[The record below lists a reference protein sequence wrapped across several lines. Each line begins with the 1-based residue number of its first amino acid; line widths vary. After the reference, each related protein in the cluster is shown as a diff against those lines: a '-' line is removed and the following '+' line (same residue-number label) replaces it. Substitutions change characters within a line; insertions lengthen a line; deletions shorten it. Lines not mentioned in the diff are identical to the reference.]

1 VKRHLTGKSKT
12 LVYYWA
18 LAMTLAQ
25 IYIIFAM
32 IQSAIHNS
40 IFLAFMTSLIFLAYK
55 PTKGSSDDIRWY
67 DIALAIAGTV
77 PYLYF
82 VWNFSVIVT
91 RTASPT
97 NVEVAMMVIAV
108 LGLLEVCRRTIGL
121 ALPIISVIF
130 LLYCFFGNHLWG
142 IWIHRGFSVSRVT
155 SIMYMTDN
163 GIFGITTRVAATMVF
178 MFILFGAFLN
188 KTKASDVMTQAAFSL
203 VGRFSGGPAKV
214 AVIGSALMA
223 LVSGSPASNVAAT
236 GHITIP
242 LMKKMGYKP
251 HFAAAVEASASTGGT
266 ITPPILGAA
275 GFIMAEI
282 LQVPYSR
289 VARSAIL
296 CAVLFYIAIFLAV
309 HFETKRLK
317 LDASPQDQLPKLG
330 EVMYKGFH
338 VLLPIGLLITLIFMN
353 YPIMYAA
360 FFSTI
365 ALVVVA
371 CLRSYTR
378 LKIRDFF
385 DGLADGALKCL
396 EAAAACAC
404 AGIVIGAINLTGLGV
419 RFSQLTMQLAG
430 NSLFLAL
437 FATMI
442 MLIVLGLG
450 LPAVAAYVIGAAV
463 AGPTLIGLGI
473 PPIAAHLFIFYFT
486 ILSAITPPVAIAAF
500 IASSIAETSPL
511 KTSFTACYISLPV
524 FILPFMFVNSP
535 ALLMEGPAL
544 LILRAIITS
553 IIGVLGLTLGTIG
566 FFKIKIPVWQ
576 RMLVF
581 CCGLLLIMPVLM
593 AEVVGTIGVAAVI
606 ALNLHESKKLAA
618 GDVELR

>member
-1 VKRHLTGKSKT
+1 MKRHLSGKSKT

-32 IQSAIHNS
+32 IQSALHNS
-40 IFLAFMTSLIFLAYK
+40 MFLAFMTSLIFLAYK
-55 PTKGSSDDIRWY
+55 PAKSCSDDIKWY
-67 DIALAIAGTV
+67 DITLALLGTV

-82 VWNFSVIVT
+82 VWNFSVIIT
-91 RTASPT
+91 RTATPT
-97 NVEVAMMVIAV
+97 NIDVVMMVIA
-108 LGLLEVCRRTIGL
+108 LTTLLEACRRTIGL
-121 ALPIISVIF
+121 ALPIISAVFI
-130 LLYCFFGNHLWG
+130 LYTFFGNHLWG
-142 IWIHRGFSVSRVT
+142 IWIHRGFSVSRFT

-163 GIFGITTRVAATMVF
+163 GIFGVTTRVAATMVF

-188 KTKASDVMTQAAFSL
+188 KTKASEVLTQSAFSL
-203 VGRFSGGPAKV
+203 VGNFSGGPAKV

-289 VARSAIL
+289 VARAAIL
-296 CAVLFYIAIFLAV
+296 CALLFYVAIFLAV

-317 LDASPQDQLPKLG
+317 LETSSQEQLPKLR
-330 EVMYKGFH
+330 EVLGKGFH
-338 VLLPIGLLITLIFMN
+338 VLLPIALLMVLIFMN

-365 ALVVVA
+365 ALIVVS
-371 CLRSYTR
+371 CFRSYTR
-378 LKIRDFF
+378 LDIRGFF

-463 AGPTLIGLGI
+463 AGPTLINLGI

-500 IASSIAETSPL
+500 IAASIAETSPIR
-511 KTSFTACYISLPV
+511 TSFTACYISLPV

-535 ALLMEGPAL
+535 ALLLEGPAW
-544 LILRAIITS
+544 LIVRAIITS
-553 IIGVLGLTLGTIG
+553 VIGVLGLTLGTIG
-566 FFKIKIPVWQ
+566 FFKAKIPIWQ
-576 RMLVF
+576 RILVF
-581 CCGLLLIMPVLM
+581 CCGLLLIMPELL
-593 AEVVGTIGVAAVI
+593 AEIVGTIGVAAVI
-606 ALNLHESKKLAA
+606 ALNHHQSKNLATT
-618 GDVELR
+618 DMDI